1 VLSKAYRYSIETLES
16 HARFRRF
23 AVHTHKMGGASYRDR
38 IYYKDR
44 VGVTRGPASH
54 QDLRLAYASGL
65 IDRDTF
71 VWAGM
76 MDEWVPL
83 ACVYGLDS
91 LVVTPMC
98 ECECTLCW

>member
-1 VLSKAYRYSIETLES
+1 MGSQYRE
-16 HARFRRF
+16 
-23 AVHTHKMGGASYRDR
+23 R

-71 VWAGM
+71 VWAGE

-83 ACVYGLDS
+83 ACVYGLDG

-98 ECECTLCW
+98 KCCTLHVRMHSLSCFEVKVLAALVPVEVF